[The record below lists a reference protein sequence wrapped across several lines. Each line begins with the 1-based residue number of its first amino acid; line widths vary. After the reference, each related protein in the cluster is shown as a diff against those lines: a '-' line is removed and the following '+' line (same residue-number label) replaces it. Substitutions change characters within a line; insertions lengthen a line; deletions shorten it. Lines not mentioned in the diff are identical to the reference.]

1 MKYIEIEGGH
11 PIRGELVVQGS
22 KNAALPM
29 MAAALLT
36 SQPVVLNR
44 CPQIKDVQVMC
55 ELLQYV
61 GAEVTWQGESVRI
74 CARRIQNTQLPQNLV
89 SQMRSSIMLMG
100 PLLSRA
106 GKTKMC
112 FPGGCVIGTRP
123 IDLHIDGLRKLG
135 YELREENGCVSGWR
149 EDSKIEWRRHNTREI
164 CRIRLKYP
172 SVGATENLLMA
183 SVLKQGETVITGA
196 AREPE
201 VRDLA
206 FMLRH
211 MGAHIEGIG
220 TERIW
225 ISGREQLNGVCHWVM
240 ADRIV
245 AGTYLIAAA
254 ITGGEILLH
263 YVDPVDNYAVIQ
275 ILEDMGCKVAYNEK
289 QQWIHLRAPERLR
302 AVVVETGPYPGFPT
316 DLQAMLMAAMS
327 QAEGISHM
335 KETVFENR
343 FRHVEALRR
352 MGAKVNVQG
361 NEATLWG
368 SWRLKG
374 TELWA
379 TDLRAGA
386 AMILA
391 GLGAEG
397 VSRIYNLEHVER
409 GYESITKDLFA
420 LGARIQEII
429 E

>member
-11 PIRGELVVQGS
+11 PIRGELAVQGS

-36 SQPVVLNR
+36 SQPVVLER
-44 CPQIKDVQVMC
+44 CPQIEDVQVMC
-55 ELLQYV
+55 ELLRYV
-61 GAEVTWQGESVRI
+61 GADVIRQGERVRI
-74 CARRIQNTQLPQNLV
+74 HARRIQNTQLPQKLV
-89 SQMRSSIMLMG
+89 NRMRSSIMLMG

-106 GKTKMC
+106 GEAKMC
-112 FPGGCVIGTRP
+112 FPGGCAIGARP
-123 IDLHIDGLRKLG
+123 IDLHIEGLRKLG
-135 YELREENGCVSGWR
+135 YEFREENGCISGWKSR
-149 EDSKIEWRRHNTREI
+149 AELAKNRKSATGVRRIHLEF
-164 CRIRLKYP
+164 P

-183 SVLKQGETVITGA
+183 SVLAQGETILTGA

-201 VRDLA
+201 VQELA
-206 FMLRH
+206 LMLRQ
-211 MGAHIEGIG
+211 MGAQIDGIG

-225 ISGREQLNGVCHWVM
+225 ISGISGLNGICRWIM

-254 ITGGEILLH
+254 ASGGELLLH
-263 YVDPVDNYAVIQ
+263 YVNPVDNFSLLQ
-275 ILEDMGCKVAYNEK
+275 MLEEMGCQIAYNEK
-289 QQWIHLRAPERLR
+289 QQWIHLRSPKRLE
-302 AVVVETGPYPGFPT
+302 AVCVTTRPYPGFPT
-316 DLQAMLMAAMS
+316 DLQAMMMVAMS

-361 NEATLWG
+361 NEATLCG
-368 SWRLKG
+368 NCRLKG
-374 TELWA
+374 NELWA

-386 AMILA
+386 AMVLA
-391 GLGAEG
+391 GLCAEG

-409 GYESITKDLFA
+409 GYESIVKDLSA
-420 LGARIQEII
+420 LGAHIQERMC
-429 E
+429 